1 MRFTN
6 VLVLFMASVASCQA
20 SVSGEWTAAKK
31 IIEGPLKSNGG
42 KVDEEMRK
50 QNSALSSSTL
60 SVDLGE
66 LKKRVNDYSRNWK
79 DITTALVRN
88 INKATDEAD
97 ICKVLPPA
105 MDGMTKIMKDLTD
118 FGQRAGRHNRRFIN
132 HGSGNFRFRDIKA
145 EVEVSLTHLNSA
157 FLKIVYSNGL
167 TDPTLFVH
175 QLVPKQIKV
184 KGMTCVDRFS
194 PTLDALFRDLAAA
207 WCWAV

>member
-1 MRFTN
+1 
-6 VLVLFMASVASCQA
+6 
-20 SVSGEWTAAKK
+20 
-31 IIEGPLKSNGG
+31 
-42 KVDEEMRK
+42 MRK

-60 SVDLGE
+60 K

-145 EVEVSLTHLNSA
+145 EVE
-157 FLKIVYSNGL
+157 
-167 TDPTLFVH
+167 
-175 QLVPKQIKV
+175 
-184 KGMTCVDRFS
+184 
-194 PTLDALFRDLAAA
+194 
-207 WCWAV
+207 